1 MWNKILIL
9 LFFFGCF
16 YETNAQSNLFAFEKE
31 WQQIDSLIFLKNLPK
46 SALVQVKKVYAK
58 AKQKQQFDEQIKCL
72 VYQFNLEKRVTETS
86 IIQQINFLESEL
98 NGTNNVVFKSII
110 NAFIAYQY
118 QQYFEANR
126 WRIYNRSN
134 TNKLDKQ
141 NIATWSSNDFN
152 VVITQHYLA
161 ALQPSKA
168 LQAYD
173 SQALQAIIEKGNTVN
188 VRPTLYDLLAH
199 KALDYFKTGERF
211 IKKPTL
217 NFSIG
222 NPTYLGTINDYLTCN
237 FSLNDSTT
245 QQGLVLS
252 LYQQLIQL
260 HQQQLDALLPI
271 NLERIEWVYQHSQFS
286 NKDTLYLSA
295 LNEII
300 ERFPKHKAT
309 ALYQY
314 KMADFFVN
322 QANKYN
328 AFGDTTNRYLKVK
341 ALTIINAALKN
352 YTSDSIV
359 LNQLKQLKQAIEE
372 KNIQLHIEKVNP
384 IAQAKR
390 VLVQFK
396 NVDTLYYRIIK
407 IDNNDTIQK
416 LQWQQSFWG
425 YVNKLTTVKTA
436 NQLLPITNDYQEH
449 SVEIKIDGLPYGKYA
464 ILSSSGKS
472 FIDGKD
478 KMSIAF
484 FYVSNIAYIKNNY
497 HGYYVV
503 NRLSGKPI
511 SKALVLVQK
520 NEYDYENRKN
530 YTTRLATKTTDEN
543 GFFNVDG
550 IANNSSISF
559 VIETKADRLQ
569 IQEQEY
575 IYYSD
580 NEQRVKPTKPIQQTF
595 FFTDRAIYRPGQLL
609 FFKGITI
616 SKNVVTQKATV
627 FTSKDSVTVYLNDV
641 NGKKI
646 DSLRLL
652 HNSFGSFAGKFN
664 IPTTSLTGLF
674 SLSLSQSSLGNTR
687 FRVEEYKRPTFYVEL
702 NKPTNA
708 YKLNDTVTITGAI
721 KSFAGNT
728 INDADVVFSVQRNT
742 VFADDWSSRYYPK
755 NNIDIAQGNITSN
768 AQGQFTI
775 SFIAVAD
782 ATIAKEQLPTFNF
795 LVAAT
800 ITSKSGET
808 RTANITVTAAYHAL
822 QLTTNVKE
830 QMHVDSLKSI
840 EVFAKNFAGINEST
854 NIRIQLLT
862 LQQPQRLIRERLWQ
876 QPDLHIYNR
885 QEYET
890 LFPEDDYAND
900 KSEANWLMTQTIL
913 DTVLSTKNSN
923 ILSLQKKLAVGFYRL
938 QLSSVD
944 KFGMPIVLD
953 KNIQLT
959 SNRFFPAFALQY
971 QAVIKNT
978 VEPTEKAVFITGSA
992 YKETFV
998 FQQILKRSFSN
1009 KNLPEKSIL
1018 ITRKGGFDTVQYVA
1032 TEMDRGGLAIAEI
1045 FIQNNRVYT
1054 ATYNIDVPFANK
1066 DVQVSYTSFRNKT
1079 EPNNQENWT
1088 VSVKGSK
1095 SENVV
1100 SELLTT
1106 MYDASLDQFVGHD
1119 FTVPTLWSKNE
1130 MYNSW
1135 NADNSFGTVESN
1147 ENYLPPIFSSESYT
1161 YHQIHFDYAYYVER
1175 YAARKKENFIREEEY
1190 SKMYVGNLDGVA
1202 AVSYEAVR
1210 EDDVKRKG
1218 AVGAAKSI
1226 SIRGNNSLSNSNRPL
1241 YIIDGIEVS
1250 DISGETIDP
1259 KDIQSMDI
1267 LKDAA
1272 ALAKY
1277 GDKGSN
1283 GVIIIT
1289 TKNGIKNK
1297 KVEDLKVRSNFNETA
1312 FFFPQLLADSTGN
1325 FTFSFTMPES
1335 LTQWKWLSLA
1345 HTKDASFG
1353 KASTI
1358 ITTQKKMMVQAN
1370 APRFF
1375 REGDQVIFVATIG
1388 NLITEEL
1395 TGEVVLELI
1404 DATTN
1409 TSVDGWFQNVFPV
1422 QYFTVAAQQSTVVQ
1436 FPITIPFN
1444 YNKPLLWRLVAKAK
1458 NAQPNTEKAYS
1469 LSDGEE
1475 RIIPVVTN
1483 RVLVTETLPLQMQ
1496 SNTKQNFEFK
1506 AFKAS
1511 ESESLTNESL
1521 TVEYTA
1527 HPIWNVVKALPY
1539 LKEYPYDCAEQ
1550 TFNKFYANA
1559 LATYLVKKHSAIQ
1572 KVLEQWA
1579 KNPQQNT
1586 SNLLKNESLKQIL
1599 LQETP
1604 WVLDAENEAAQQ
1616 KNIALL
1622 FDATQIENV
1631 RKSSIEKLQQMQLPN
1646 GALSWFKG
1654 GYEDEYI
1661 TRYVLIGI
1669 GKLKKIDALSSDD
1682 LNRLSIFIYNALRFI
1697 DQQQIKRFQQVKLLS
1712 QNKNYLAESDIQYL
1726 YLRSF
1731 YSDYSLPNKDAYNF
1745 FYRQAKQ
1752 YWQQQNI
1759 YHKALLA
1766 LVFARSNDQF
1776 LASKQVL
1783 PALLENAVEDK
1794 QKSTL
1799 YWKQPY
1805 THFWFETPVEHQSQ
1819 LILTLSEL
1827 KPLVANSSINR
1838 QLQFAKN
1845 WLILNK
1851 QSNNWKT
1858 TLATADACFALLST
1872 TENLAEQQ
1880 QVEIKLGK
1888 NWITDE
1894 PSKQTEQTSTF
1905 YFQKK
1910 IEARF
1915 ITPEMANIS
1924 IISKGKAA
1932 TNNQVNYGAVY
1943 WKYFEDIDKVKSAK
1957 SPLSITKKLFIE
1969 KQTNSGKLLEPI
1981 ADNSELQVGD
1991 IVVIR
1996 LEITT
2001 DRAMEYLHL
2010 KDVRASNMEPINI
2023 LSGYKYQDG
2032 LGYYEATKDASSN
2045 FFISRMQKGA
2055 YVFEYPVYITHS
2067 GTFSVGIATIQC
2079 MYAPE
2084 FSSHST
2090 GFKITSIDKR

>member
-1 MWNKILIL
+1 MFQKIVV
-9 LFFFGCF
+9 LFICFVFFHLS
-16 YETNAQSNLFAFEKE
+16 NAQKSITTYAKE
-31 WQQIDSLIFLKNLPK
+31 WQQIDSLILLKNLPK
-46 SALVQVKKVYAK
+46 TALQQIKKVYAN

-72 VYQFNLEKRVTETS
+72 VYQFGLEKNVSENTIS
-86 IIQQINFLESEL
+86 QQIQQLEKEL
-98 NGTNNVVFKSII
+98 SNTTNSVFKSVLH
-110 NAFIAYQY
+110 AFVADMY
-118 QQYFEANR
+118 QQYFEENR
-126 WRIYNRSN
+126 WRIYDRNN
-134 TNKLDKQ
+134 TTKWEKE
-141 NIATWSSNDFN
+141 NIATWSSIHFN
-152 VVITQHYLA
+152 NVITQHYLK
-161 ALQPSKA
+161 ALQASKA
-168 LQAYD
+168 LQDYD
-173 SQALQAIIEKGNTVN
+173 IQAFQAIVERGNVAN
-188 VRPTLYDLLAH
+188 ARPTLFDLIAHLA
-199 KALDYFKTGERF
+199 LNYFKSDERF
-211 IKKPTL
+211 VNRSNTKFSNLKPT
-217 NFSIG
+217 S
-222 NPTYLGTINDYLTCN
+222 LGTIDSYL
-237 FSLNDSTT
+237 SLTFNTIDSVNH
-245 QQGLVLS
+245 QELVLH
-252 LYQQLIQL
+252 LFQQLMRL
-260 HQQQLDALLPI
+260 HQQQPDALLPI
-271 NLERIEWVYQHSQFS
+271 NLERIEWVYSVADFTE
-286 NKDTLYLSA
+286 KDDLYQLA
-295 LNEII
+295 LKEII
-300 ERFPKHKAT
+300 QRFPTHDIT
-309 ALYQY
+309 AQYQY
-314 KMADFFVN
+314 KWASFFVQ
-322 QANKYN
+322 QANKYSP
-328 AFGDTTNRYLKVK
+328 FGDTTYRFEKVK
-341 ALTIINAALKN
+341 AMNIIRSALPVYAKTSIGYSQLVQLKN
-352 YTSDSIV
+352 E
-359 LNQLKQLKQAIEE
+359 IEE
-372 KNIQLHIEKVNP
+372 KHIRLQVENVNP
-384 IAQAKR
+384 IMQPSRA
-390 VLVQFK
+390 LVQFK
-396 NVDTLYYRIIK
+396 NIDTLHYRIID
-407 IDNNDTIQK
+407 INYNDTIQYLK
-416 LQWQQSFWG
+416 WQPSFWS
-425 YVNKLTTVKTA
+425 YANKLFALQTDK
-436 NQLLPITNDYQEH
+436 QYLPTTNDYQEH
-449 SVEIKIDGLPYGKYA
+449 GVEIKLNALPNGKYA
-464 ILSSSGKS
+464 ILTSSSAS
-472 FIDGKD
+472 FNDTSD
-478 KMSIAF
+478 KMSITF
-484 FYVSNIAYIKNNY
+484 FHVSNIAYIKSNAKD
-497 HGYYVV
+497 YYVV
-503 NRLSGKPI
+503 HRLTGKPI
-511 SKALVLVQK
+511 ANATVLIMK
-520 NEYDYENRKN
+520 NDYDYEKRKN
-530 YTTRLATKTTDEN
+530 YTTRLATKTTDAL
-543 GFFNVDG
+543 GHFTVDG
-550 IANNSSISF
+550 LNNSSFSF
-559 VIETKADRLQ
+559 IIETKGDRL
-569 IQEQEY
+569 Y
-575 IYYSD
+575 L
-580 NEQRVKPTKPIQQTF
+580 NEQAYFYNDESIQRIKTATTKKQTF

-616 SKNVVTQKATV
+616 SKNEANHAAAVYVA
-627 FTSKDSVTVYLNDV
+627 KDSITIFLKDV

-652 HNSFGSFAGKFN
+652 QNSFGSFSGNFLLPN
-664 IPTTSLTGLF
+664 NVLTGVF
-674 SLSLSQSSLGNTR
+674 SLSMQQTSMGSKS
-687 FRVEEYKRPTFYVEL
+687 FRVEEYKRPTFLVEL
-702 NKPTNA
+702 NKPFSS
-708 YKLNDTVTITGAI
+708 YRLNDTVTISGTVQ
-721 KSFAGNT
+721 SFAGNT
-728 INDADVVFSVQRNT
+728 INNATGNFSVVRNT
-742 VFADDWSSRYYPK
+742 RFTYDWFGKYSPK
-755 NNIDIAQGNITSN
+755 RNVDVAQGNITTDAN
-768 AQGQFTI
+768 GKFTI
-775 SFIAVAD
+775 SFVATAD
-782 ATIAKEQLPTFNF
+782 KTVAKTDLPTFNF
-795 LVAAT
+795 TITAT
-800 ITSKSGET
+800 ITTKVGET
-808 RTANITVTAAYHAL
+808 RTSNTNIEVAYHSL
-822 QLTTNVKE
+822 QLTTSVSE
-830 QMHVDSLKSI
+830 QMQSDSFKNI
-840 EVFAKNFAGINEST
+840 QIFAKNLAGIDEAT
-854 NIRIQLLT
+854 NVRIQLYQ

-876 QPDLHIYNR
+876 QPDVHIFSR
-885 QEYET
+885 QEYEG
-890 LFPEDDYAND
+890 LFPEDDYADD
-900 KSEANWLMTQTIL
+900 KKVQNWVKKNNIF
-913 DTVLSTKNSN
+913 DTVLRTNLSN
-923 ILSLQKKLAVGFYRL
+923 QFPIYKPLEAGFYTL
-938 QLSSVD
+938 QLSATD
-944 KFGMPIVLD
+944 KFGMQIQTKKIVQVI
-953 KNIQLT
+953 NHTI
-959 SNRFFPAFALQY
+959 FPRYALHY
-971 QAVIKNT
+971 QKDIKNT
-978 VEPTEKAVFITGSA
+978 VEPLEKAVFVTGSA
-992 YKETFV
+992 YPQTYV
-998 FQQILKRSFSN
+998 YQQIVKAYVNDAYVF
-1009 KNLPEKSIL
+1009 EKPIHF
-1018 ITRKGGFDTVQYVA
+1018 IRKAGFDTINYVA
-1032 TEMDRGGLAIAEI
+1032 KEKDRGGVAITEI
-1045 FIQNNRVYT
+1045 FVKNNRVYT
-1054 ATYNIDVPFANK
+1054 AIYNIQVPFTNK
-1066 DVQVSYTSFRNKT
+1066 ELQVNYASFRNKT
-1079 EPNNQENWT
+1079 EPNSKETWT
-1088 VSVKGSK
+1088 VTVKGSK
-1095 SENVV
+1095 GEAVAA
-1100 SELLTT
+1100 ELLTS

-1119 FTVPTLWSKNE
+1119 FDLPNLWNE
-1130 MYNSW
+1130 NKFYNNW
-1135 NADNSFGTVESN
+1135 NGDNGFNATESN
-1147 ENYLPPIFSSESYT
+1147 QNYLPSLSSEMIIVYP
-1161 YHQIHFDYAYYVER
+1161 QLHFDFDYFFEQSRNYFLSKKSTREQYY
-1175 YAARKKENFIREEEY
+1175 
-1190 SKMYVGNLDGVA
+1190 KMYNGNLNEVTTLGYRSDKYLAKRQDMVA
-1202 AVSYEAVR
+1202 SVATSPV
-1210 EDDVKRKG
+1210 
-1218 AVGAAKSI
+1218 I
-1226 SIRGNNSLSNSNRPL
+1226 IRGASTVSADNKPL

-1250 DISGETIDP
+1250 NNTGETIDP

-1297 KVEDLKVRSNFNETA
+1297 EVEDLKVRSNFNETA

-1422 QYFTVAAQQSTVVQ
+1422 QYFTVAAQQSTIVQ

-1458 NAQPNTEKAYS
+1458 NAQSNAEKAYS

-1527 HPIWNVVKALPY
+1527 NPIWNVVKALPY

-1572 KVLEQWA
+1572 KVVEQWA

-1622 FDATQIENV
+1622 FDATQIENI
-1631 RKSSIEKLQQMQLPN
+1631 RKSSIEKLQQIQLSN
-1646 GALSWFKG
+1646 GGLSWFKG

-1669 GKLKKIDALSSDD
+1669 GKLKKINALSSND
-1682 LNRLSIFIYNALRFI
+1682 LNVLSVFIYNALRFI

-1766 LVFARSNDQF
+1766 LVFARSSDQF

-1858 TLATADACFALLST
+1858 TVATADACFALLST

-1894 PSKQTEQTSTF
+1894 APKQTEQTSTS
-1905 YFQKK
+1905 YFQKR

-1969 KQTNSGKLLEPI
+1969 KQTNNGKLLESI

-1996 LEITT
+1996 LEIST

-2010 KDVRASNMEPINI
+2010 KDVRASNMEPINV

-2045 FFISRMQKGA
+2045 FFISRMQKGS
-2055 YVFEYPVYITHS
+2055 YVFDYPVYITHS